1 MTDMPTHFPLPT
13 HRPDLIAFLATRR
26 SNLAKVMSS
35 PGPDKTIRD
44 KLLEIAAR
52 VPDHRKLTPWRFIIF
67 EGNARKEFG
76 DTIAQAFIDDT
87 PSAPADRVAF
97 ERDRLTRAP
106 LVVAVI
112 SSPVACPRG
121 TPEWE
126 QKLSSGAVCYNL
138 CLAAQAHGFGAQ
150 WLTEWFSYND
160 RVNTVLGLTEGEQV
174 AGYIYIGTPLTQSS
188 PRPRPDMANLVS
200 KWKSDPTF
208 R

>member
-13 HRPDLIAFLATRR
+13 HRPDLISFLSTRR

-174 AGYIYIGTPLTQSS
+174 AGYIYIGTPQTQSS

-200 KWKSDPTF
+200 KWKK
-208 R
+208 

>member
-174 AGYIYIGTPLTQSS
+174 AGYIYIGTPQTQSS

-200 KWKSDPTF
+200 KWKK
-208 R
+208 

>member
-200 KWKSDPTF
+200 KWKK
-208 R
+208 

>member
-1 MTDMPTHFPLPT
+1 MTDMPTHFPMPT
-13 HRPDLIAFLATRR
+13 HRPDLIAFLPTRR
-26 SNLAKVMSS
+26 SNVAKVMSS
-35 PGPDKTIRD
+35 RGPDKTIRD

-200 KWKSDPTF
+200 KWKK
-208 R
+208 